1 MRIWAIEKQG
11 DRECEI
17 GMEFDSEDREAVV
30 NEIYRIARNLFTGEL
45 ELFWKD
51 GECGKAF

>member
-1 MRIWAIEKQG
+1 
-11 DRECEI
+11 
-17 GMEFDSEDREAVV
+17 MEFDSEDREAAA
-30 NEIYRIARNLFTGEL
+30 NELYRIARNLFTGEL